1 MRCYMIITC
10 VIHDR
15 AAFMAGYA
23 PAAADLVSRFGGR
36 YVMRAPGGAWLEGGF
51 GEAPSVVMSEWPDR
65 AAAMAFWTSPDYAA
79 VKTLR
84 NGIADAQVLVVDAAL
99 TA

>member
-1 MRCYMIITC
+1 MIITC

-23 PAAADLVSRFGGR
+23 PAAAALIAQFGGR
-36 YVMRAPGGAWLEGGF
+36 YVLRAPGGEWFEGGF
-51 GEAPSVVMSEWPDR
+51 GEAPSVVVSEWPDR
-65 AAAMAFWTSPDYAA
+65 ETARAFWTSPAYAD

-84 NGIADAQVLVVDAAL
+84 NGIADAQVLVVDGTLAV
-99 TA
+99 